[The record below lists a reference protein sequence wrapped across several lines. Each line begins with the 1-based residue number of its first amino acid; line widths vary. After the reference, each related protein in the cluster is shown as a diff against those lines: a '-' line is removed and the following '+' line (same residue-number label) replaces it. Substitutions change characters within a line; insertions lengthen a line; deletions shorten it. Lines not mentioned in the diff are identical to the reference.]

1 MQQLKTDLS
10 ESKIEDILIPQ
21 LHTNIN
27 VSTATNIWQIKL
39 TDNLQKTLRT
49 SKMADYQLAILSG
62 VIHQET
68 EEDATIPT
76 LVLPVCRSVN
86 HFSQPSWNPEEHN
99 LLIGDVKLTE
109 MKRLLQAEG
118 CIAEFDKQG
127 GLLVGDG
134 GVYIT
139 KSSKEEVIIEGN
151 ICTEWLTARKILY
164 TKLLAAI

>member
-1 MQQLKTDLS
+1 
-10 ESKIEDILIPQ
+10 
-21 LHTNIN
+21 
-27 VSTATNIWQIKL
+27 
-39 TDNLQKTLRT
+39 
-49 SKMADYQLAILSG
+49 
-62 VIHQET
+62 
-68 EEDATIPT
+68 
-76 LVLPVCRSVN
+76 
-86 HFSQPSWNPEEHN
+86 
-99 LLIGDVKLTE
+99 

>member
-76 LVLPVCRSVN
+76 LVLPVCRSV
-86 HFSQPSWNPEEHN
+86 
-99 LLIGDVKLTE
+99 
-109 MKRLLQAEG
+109 
-118 CIAEFDKQG
+118 
-127 GLLVGDG
+127 
-134 GVYIT
+134 
-139 KSSKEEVIIEGN
+139 KSFQSAFLEPRG
-151 ICTEWLTARKILY
+151 A
-164 TKLLAAI
+164 